1 MGYKAIVYK
10 RRWFDSCS
18 KLVREKIQCKI
29 DYKDSKPSFVIYF
42 EKNENQISV
51 SSNKSA
57 SGVTE
62 KYLKVVIT
70 IHY

>member
-1 MGYKAIVYK
+1 MLVKTAIPNFYLIETVYGK
-10 RRWFDSCS
+10 N
-18 KLVREKIQCKI
+18 REKIQCKI